1 MHRRILCDR
10 SGPGSIFA
18 EATGDSQW
26 IHNDA
31 ARAQTGQFGAFQT
44 GRRFTVEIEGGR
56 KPACVTE
63 AVSLFYRA

>member
-31 ARAQTGQFGAFQT
+31 ARAQTFQT